1 MFLSKIDFSLKG
13 EKIEGGGAL
22 NTPIFEAASVA

>member
-1 MFLSKIDFSLKG
+1 MKSLVSLQE
-13 EKIEGGGAL
+13 EKNRGGGAL